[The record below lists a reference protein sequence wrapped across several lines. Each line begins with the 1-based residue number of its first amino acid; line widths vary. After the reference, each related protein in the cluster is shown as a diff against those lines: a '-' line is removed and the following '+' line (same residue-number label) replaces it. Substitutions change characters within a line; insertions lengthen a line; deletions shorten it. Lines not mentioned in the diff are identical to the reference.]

1 MGVEQDE
8 GEKVNGRNTM
18 KNFLESNV
26 KELAFDFESTP
37 LCKTKILD
45 LEDWNGGCR
54 WRLSGHFLKNDIIQ
68 MKKTQLRIFIG

>member
-18 KNFLESNV
+18 KNFLESKV
-26 KELAFDFESTP
+26 KELVFDFESTP

-45 LEDWNGGCR
+45 LEDWNGGVQVETE
-54 WRLSGHFLKNDIIQ
+54 WPFS
-68 MKKTQLRIFIG
+68 